1 MEIVPGL
8 HQIKTPMPSPALPYV
23 MAYVLEGKDG
33 ISLFDTGFG
42 TPAACEAMTARLKLT
57 TFAQISSGSCS
68 AHPFWGKAW
77 RCAA

>member
-33 ISLFDTGFG
+33 ISLFDSGYG
-42 TPAACEAMTARLKLT
+42 TPAACEAMTARLQDL
-57 TFAQISSGSCS
+57 GSMRRS
-68 AHPFWGKAW
+68 KDPERTLVSELFES
-77 RCAA
+77 